1 MHRTLSTLFLSAAA
15 VLLPAA
21 LTRSVSAEDKP
32 NFIVVFCDDL
42 GYGDLSGFGHP
53 TIATPHLD
61 RLAAG
66 GQKWTSFYA
75 ADNVCTP
82 SRAGLL
88 TGRLPLRSGMASD
101 TKRVLFPDSAGGLPA
116 TEITI
121 AESLKELGYATACVG
136 KWHLGHL
143 PEFLPTRHGF
153 DSYYG
158 IPYSNDMN
166 RLDRETSQFALAEKE
181 SFAAY
186 DVPLLRDE
194 EEIERPV
201 DQRTITR
208 RYTEES
214 VKKIREFKDG
224 PFFLYLAH
232 SLPHIPL
239 FRSAAF
245 KDHSPAGIYGDV
257 VEEIDWSVG
266 EIVASL
272 EETGVAGRTLIVFTS
287 DNGPWLTFDTHGG
300 SAGLLRDGK
309 GSTWEGGQRV
319 PTVMSWPGKLPPGVV
334 REMGSTLDLLPTFV
348 TLAGGTPPQDR
359 ILDGHDLSPVLFG
372 TGPSPRTEMY
382 FYQGAQLYAVRKGPF
397 KAHFTT
403 YTSYVK
409 QKPFPRDPPLLYHLG
424 EDPSE
429 RFDIA
434 AKHPDIVAE
443 LKSLAESHRKSIVPV
458 EDQLA
463 KVIGGE

>member
-1 MHRTLSTLFLSAAA
+1 MPRILLILLLCTSVAFGTFSA
-15 VLLPAA
+15 
-21 LTRSVSAEDKP
+21 SADEKP
-32 NFIVVFCDDL
+32 NFIVIFCDDL
-42 GYGDLSGFGHP
+42 GYGDLSSFGHP
-53 TIATPHLD
+53 TIRTPHLD
-61 RLAAG
+61 RLAAE

-88 TGRLPLRSGMASD
+88 TGRLPIRSGMASD
-101 TKRVLFPDSAGGLPA
+101 EKRVLFPDSAGGLPA
-116 TEITI
+116 SEITI
-121 AESLKELGYATACVG
+121 PEALKDLGYATACVG

-153 DSYYG
+153 DSYFG

-166 RLDRETSQFALAEKE
+166 RLDRETSQFVLAEQE
-181 SFAAY
+181 NFAAY
-186 DVPLLRDE
+186 DVPLLRGE
-194 EEIERPV
+194 EEIERPA

-214 VKKIREFKDG
+214 VKKINELKDG

-239 FRSAAF
+239 FRAPEFKNRSA
-245 KDHSPAGIYGDV
+245 AGIYGDV
-257 VEEIDWSVG
+257 IEEIDWSVG
-266 EIVASL
+266 EIVGAL
-272 EETGVAGRTLIVFTS
+272 KEADVEKRTLVVFTS

-300 SAGLLRDGK
+300 TAGLLRDGK

-319 PTVMSWPGKLPPGVV
+319 PTVMSWPGKLAPGIISG
-334 REMGSTLDLLPTFV
+334 MGSTLDLLPTFV
-348 TLAGGTPPQDR
+348 SLAGGTAPDDR
-359 ILDGHDLSPVLFG
+359 AMDGHDLSPALLG
-372 TGPSPRTEMY
+372 TGPSPRETMF
-382 FYQGAQLYAVRKGPF
+382 FYQGAQLYAVRKGPY

-409 QKPFPRDPPLLYHLG
+409 QQPVPHDPPLLYHLDH
-424 EDPSE
+424 DPSE
-429 RFDIA
+429 RFNIS
-434 AKHPDIVAE
+434 AKHPGIVKEVKA
-443 LKSLAESHRKSIVPV
+443 LAEAHRESVEPV

-463 KVIGGE
+463 KRIGGAQ

>member
-1 MHRTLSTLFLSAAA
+1 
-15 VLLPAA
+15 
-21 LTRSVSAEDKP
+21 
-32 NFIVVFCDDL
+32 
-42 GYGDLSGFGHP
+42 
-53 TIATPHLD
+53 
-61 RLAAG
+61 
-66 GQKWTSFYA
+66 
-75 ADNVCTP
+75 
-82 SRAGLL
+82 
-88 TGRLPLRSGMASD
+88 
-101 TKRVLFPDSAGGLPA
+101 
-116 TEITI
+116 
-121 AESLKELGYATACVG
+121 
-136 KWHLGHL
+136 
-143 PEFLPTRHGF
+143 
-153 DSYYG
+153 
-158 IPYSNDMN
+158 
-166 RLDRETSQFALAEKE
+166 
-181 SFAAY
+181 
-186 DVPLLRDE
+186 VPLLRDE

-224 PFFLYLAH
+224 PFFLYLAQ
-232 SLPHIPL
+232 SLPHISL

-245 KDHSPAGIYGDV
+245 KDRSPAGIYGDV

-266 EIVASL
+266 EIVAAL

-319 PTVMSWPGKLPPGVV
+319 PTVMSWPGKLSPGVV

-348 TLAGGTPPQDR
+348 ILAGGTPPQDR
-359 ILDGHDLSPVLFG
+359 ILDGHDLSPLLFG

-409 QKPFPRDPPLLYHLG
+409 QSPSPGTRPCSTISGKTRPSVSTSPPNI
-424 EDPSE
+424 PTS
-429 RFDIA
+429 
-434 AKHPDIVAE
+434 
-443 LKSLAESHRKSIVPV
+443 SLS
-458 EDQLA
+458 
-463 KVIGGE
+463 

>member
-153 DSYYG
+153 DRYYG
-158 IPYSNDMN
+158 IPSSNDMN
-166 RLDRETSQFALAEKE
+166 RLDRETSQLALA
-181 SFAAY
+181 
-186 DVPLLRDE
+186 
-194 EEIERPV
+194 
-201 DQRTITR
+201 
-208 RYTEES
+208 
-214 VKKIREFKDG
+214 
-224 PFFLYLAH
+224 
-232 SLPHIPL
+232 
-239 FRSAAF
+239 
-245 KDHSPAGIYGDV
+245 
-257 VEEIDWSVG
+257 
-266 EIVASL
+266 
-272 EETGVAGRTLIVFTS
+272 
-287 DNGPWLTFDTHGG
+287 
-300 SAGLLRDGK
+300 
-309 GSTWEGGQRV
+309 
-319 PTVMSWPGKLPPGVV
+319 
-334 REMGSTLDLLPTFV
+334 
-348 TLAGGTPPQDR
+348 
-359 ILDGHDLSPVLFG
+359 
-372 TGPSPRTEMY
+372 
-382 FYQGAQLYAVRKGPF
+382 
-397 KAHFTT
+397 
-403 YTSYVK
+403 
-409 QKPFPRDPPLLYHLG
+409 
-424 EDPSE
+424 
-429 RFDIA
+429 
-434 AKHPDIVAE
+434 
-443 LKSLAESHRKSIVPV
+443 
-458 EDQLA
+458 
-463 KVIGGE
+463 